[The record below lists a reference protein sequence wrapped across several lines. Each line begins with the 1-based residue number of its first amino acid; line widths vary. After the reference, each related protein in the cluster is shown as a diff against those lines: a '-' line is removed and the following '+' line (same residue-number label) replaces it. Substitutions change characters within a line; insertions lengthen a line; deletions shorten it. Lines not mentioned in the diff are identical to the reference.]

1 MANNPKKLA
10 DPADE
15 ALTAIQ
21 QVLSVSDDPIDTP
34 HPAAPV
40 KPAPPRQEPPRRP
53 SHASAP
59 VAETDLFE
67 GAIPSHD
74 DVRPGQYA
82 ANDDRQTI
90 GQILRTLEQR
100 PSRGPYV
107 TATLFGLA
115 WAACGVALAFL
126 YLPDLQAVLKQGQ
139 AGTPAMIGLAGFV
152 LAPIVFFYLLAT
164 MMWRSQEI

>member
-1 MANNPKKLA
+1 MANNPKKLT
-10 DPADE
+10 DPAEE

-34 HPAAPV
+34 RPVAPV
-40 KPAPPRQEPPRRP
+40 KPAAPREEPPPPRRP
-53 SHASAP
+53 SQAAP
-59 VAETDLFE
+59 AVETDLFE
-67 GAIPSHD
+67 GVIPSHD

-100 PSRGPYV
+100 PSKGPYV

-115 WAACGVALAFL
+115 WAA
-126 YLPDLQAVLKQGQ
+126 
-139 AGTPAMIGLAGFV
+139 
-152 LAPIVFFYLLAT
+152 
-164 MMWRSQEI
+164 